1 MTLRKGT
8 GPPTKTRWA
17 GTWGSRSITHRC
29 PTLPTG
35 KAISCPEHSLP
46 ELCIQPL
53 TPLATPWPQK
63 AMVWPPKD
71 LASSPERGGDCFLP
85 TEAAVHCGI
94 KQASLLS
101 KVISSSFLKSFQVPS
116 PESPYSDRLKGS
128 GLYREDGLLVPCC
141 VSPAP
146 LSHMTWQDGDLLR
159 EASPARSAGA
169 HTANLSNSSAGAVR
183 GPQHRGSGSH
193 NIQSPHKWVVLSE
206 SVLHAPL
213 TNRKKKYPKGHKIRE
228 DLNNPYIL
236 VVT

>member
-1 MTLRKGT
+1 MPPACRYLEVTLRKGT
-8 GPPTKTRWA
+8 GPPTKIRWA
-17 GTWGSRSITHRC
+17 RTWGSRSITHRC

-35 KAISCPEHSLP
+35 KASSCLEHSPP

-53 TPLATPWPQK
+53 APLAMPWPQK

-71 LASSPERGGDCFLP
+71 LASSPGRGGDCFLP

-101 KVISSSFLKSFQVPS
+101 IVISSAFLKSFQVPS

-128 GLYREDGLLVPCC
+128 GPYREDGLLVPCC

-169 HTANLSNSSAGAVR
+169 QTLQISASAVQELCKVPSTR
-183 GPQHRGSGSH
+183 VQDPTTSRDFLTGLCSGR
-193 NIQSPHKWVVLSE
+193 VCYM
-206 SVLHAPL
+206 LHL
-213 TNRKKKYPKGHKIRE
+213 QTNKQTKTPKRS
-228 DLNNPYIL
+228 
-236 VVT
+236 